1 VTRHIETTDL
11 TTLVPT
17 WLTLQEVGDQLGVS
31 PNRVRQLAR
40 ERQLALIRLDGE
52 ARVPADF
59 LQGKAP
65 VKGLGGTLVVLADHG
80 FDEAESI
87 RCRVGPS
94 THCARTGAKRSA
106 AAPRRSSDRSDWV
119 ATTAAG

>member
-1 VTRHIETTDL
+1 MTRHIETTDL

-17 WLTLQEVGDQLGVS
+17 WLTLKEAGDQLGVS

-59 LQGKAP
+59 LQGTAP

-87 RCRVGPS
+87 EWLFTSDESLPGRPIDALRQDRGKEV
-94 THCARTGAKRSA
+94 
-106 AAPRRSSDRSDWV
+106 RRRAQAIV
-119 ATTAAG
+119 